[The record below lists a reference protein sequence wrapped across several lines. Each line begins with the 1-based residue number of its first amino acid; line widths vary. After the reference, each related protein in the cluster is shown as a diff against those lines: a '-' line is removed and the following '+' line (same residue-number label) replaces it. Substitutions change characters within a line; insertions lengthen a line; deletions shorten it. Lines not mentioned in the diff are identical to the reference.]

1 MKSRL
6 YRPFTARRTALWI
19 AGLMTAVASLRSVE
33 SVGAAEPPAEWQGL
47 ELRDL
52 QGKSVPASDHW
63 LVLVFLDPECPIA
76 NGYLPVMNALAR
88 EFGGRGFRFAGVY
101 TDPGFAPA
109 QLQQHARDYQVEFA
123 LIDDRAQKL
132 ARFVGATYAS
142 EAVIVSPAGAVIYRG
157 RIDDRVGVDG
167 AAKPA
172 ATHHDLR
179 EVLSRLESGER
190 GPFTSVAGFGCSLA
204 AR

>member
-1 MKSRL
+1 
-6 YRPFTARRTALWI
+6 
-19 AGLMTAVASLRSVE
+19 MTAIASLGGVE
-33 SVGAAEPPAEWQGL
+33 FVVAAERPEGWRGL

-52 QGKSVPASDHW
+52 QGKSVPASGHW

-88 EFGGRGFRFAGVY
+88 EFGERRFRFAGVY
-101 TDPGFAPA
+101 TDPGFSPA
-109 QLQQHARDYQVEFA
+109 RLQQHAQDYQVQFA
-123 LIDDRAQKL
+123 AIDDRAQKL

-142 EAVIVSPAGAVIYRG
+142 EAVIVSSTGEVIYRG
-157 RIDDRVGVDG
+157 RIDDRVGTDG

-179 EVLSRLESGER
+179 EVLSRLEGGER
-190 GPFTSVAGFGCSLA
+190 GPFVGVTGFGCSLA
-204 AR
+204 ASLKER